1 MPQKDFAECSGCGR
15 MFHIYREIEDFD
27 NHDCNEDEE
36 LDEQGDTP
44 EAVPPPQRQIGLRV

>member
-36 LDEQGDTP
+36 LDD
-44 EAVPPPQRQIGLRV
+44 